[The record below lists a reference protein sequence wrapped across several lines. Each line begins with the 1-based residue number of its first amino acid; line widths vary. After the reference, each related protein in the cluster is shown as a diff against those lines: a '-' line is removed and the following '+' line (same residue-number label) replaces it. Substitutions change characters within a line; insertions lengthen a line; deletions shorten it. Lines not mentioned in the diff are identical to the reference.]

1 MPISCLHVAGTTPTL
16 TVGPFGIGQAEGRI
30 VATGSAA
37 ELSFVRRT
45 RTNWNPPINAGD
57 QWIWYSP
64 DGTARLW
71 TEENRDLVTVTPSE
85 QVGIGT
91 TAPHA
96 GSRLHVVGNG
106 NQGVILPQVS
116 LSNATT
122 WSPLAGTQTT
132 GMIVYNTSSSGSGS
146 NRVLPGYYFWNGSRW
161 VPMQP
166 WYPVMGEREN
176 TLYTIPGTCLCDNN
190 CYQYTGT
197 YIDLPPGRWAI
208 VALSPSGV
216 KSNTA
221 IPPGRTVSGHSNNCS
236 AASFVNAPHIDGR
249 IQERKTTAILREL
262 PSSQTT
268 ALLRCAITWAAA
280 FMLGITARAVVS
292 QSGRAPLSSPFL

>member
-1 MPISCLHVAGTTPTL
+1 M
-16 TVGPFGIGQAEGRI
+16 
-30 VATGSAA
+30 
-37 ELSFVRRT
+37 RRT

-57 QWIWYSP
+57 RWVWYSP

-71 TEENRDLVTVTPSE
+71 TEGNGDLVTVTSSG
-85 QVGIGT
+85 QVGIGI

-146 NRVLPGYYFWNGSRW
+146 DRVLPGYYFWNGSRW

-166 WYPVMGEREN
+166 WYPVMGNREATN
-176 TLYTIPGTCLCDNN
+176 PVTCLCSNN
-190 CYQYTGT
+190 CFQYTGT

-208 VALSPSGV
+208 IAISPSGV
-216 KSNTA
+216 KSITV
-221 IPPGRTVSGHSNNCS
+221 IPQGRTVSGSFGFMTSSNCS
-236 AASFVNAPHIDGR
+236 GPWAHTGFIEGR
-249 IQERKTTAILREL
+249 ITGEENHGYLEGMTFITNNGTSTQRYYLCGCIYARYNCPNCAFTEWTGT
-262 PSSQTT
+262 S
-268 ALLRCAITWAAA
+268 LLA
-280 FMLGITARAVVS
+280 F
-292 QSGRAPLSSPFL
+292 PLSP